1 MEYRL
6 RALRISRE
14 VGNLLKAQVRT
25 QSRQG
30 WRVRSGGIP
39 PIRRFLRGGGDQ
51 RRGGW
56 LGSKGGGGERSRF
69 LALQLRENGALLLYR
84 RFDNLNSLPE
94 TEFFQ
99 PPYNHFA
106 SAIFYGL

>member
-14 VGNLLKAQVRT
+14 VGNLLKAQIRT
-25 QSRQG
+25 KSRQE
-30 WRVRSGGIP
+30 WRVRSGGMP

-56 LGSKGGGGERSRF
+56 LGFKGGGGIMK
-69 LALQLRENGALLLYR
+69 A
-84 RFDNLNSLPE
+84 
-94 TEFFQ
+94 
-99 PPYNHFA
+99 
-106 SAIFYGL
+106 